1 MGLRLGTLL
10 GCACLLFFGFLL
22 SGCTSAE
29 EPESGVQKA
38 AEEAEI
44 EVQKA
49 AQEVEIEVQKAAEE
63 VESEVQEVVEDP
75 IDTIEVNETEFSL
88 DPADITLE
96 QPGTY
101 VFKAVN
107 VGNAVHSLE
116 IEGQGIEEETPIV
129 QPAKS
134 GELKV
139 NLDPGTYK
147 LYCPVG
153 NHEERGMVGTVTV
166 RAG

>member
-1 MGLRLGTLL
+1 MGLRFGAL

-22 SGCTSAE
+22 LGC
-29 EPESGVQKA
+29 G
-38 AEEAEI
+38 
-44 EVQKA
+44 
-49 AQEVEIEVQKAAEE
+49 AAEE
-63 VESEVQEVVEDP
+63 VESEVQEVAEDP

-88 DPADITLE
+88 DPTDITLD

-107 VGNAVHSLE
+107 GGNAVHSLE
-116 IEGQGIEEETPIV
+116 IEGQGIEEETPNI
-129 QPAKS
+129 QPRENS
-134 GELKV
+134 ELKV

-166 RAG
+166 RGS

>member
-1 MGLRLGTLL
+1 MGRRFGAL

-22 SGCTSAE
+22 LGC
-29 EPESGVQKA
+29 G
-38 AEEAEI
+38 
-44 EVQKA
+44 
-49 AQEVEIEVQKAAEE
+49 AAEE
-63 VESEVQEVVEDP
+63 VESEVQEVAEDP

-88 DPADITLE
+88 DPADITLD

-107 VGNAVHSLE
+107 GGNAVHSLE
-116 IEGQGIEEETPIV
+116 IEGQGIEEETPNI
-129 QPAKS
+129 QPRENS
-134 GELKV
+134 ELKV

-166 RAG
+166 RGS

>member
-1 MGLRLGTLL
+1 
-10 GCACLLFFGFLL
+10 LLFFGFLL
-22 SGCTSAE
+22 LGC
-29 EPESGVQKA
+29 G
-38 AEEAEI
+38 
-44 EVQKA
+44 
-49 AQEVEIEVQKAAEE
+49 AAEE
-63 VESEVQEVVEDP
+63 VESEVQEVAEDP

-107 VGNAVHSLE
+107 GGNVVHSLE
-116 IEGQGIEEETPIV
+116 IEGQGIEEETTNI
-129 QPAKS
+129 QPRENS
-134 GELKV
+134 ELKV

-153 NHEERGMVGTVTV
+153 NHEERGMVGTGTV
-166 RAG
+166 RAS

>member
-1 MGLRLGTLL
+1 M
-10 GCACLLFFGFLL
+10 
-22 SGCTSAE
+22 
-29 EPESGVQKA
+29 
-38 AEEAEI
+38 
-44 EVQKA
+44 
-49 AQEVEIEVQKAAEE
+49 QEVA
-63 VESEVQEVVEDP
+63 EDP

-107 VGNAVHSLE
+107 GGNVVHSLE
-116 IEGQGIEEETPIV
+116 TEGQGIEEETPNI
-129 QPAKS
+129 QPRENS
-134 GELKV
+134 ELKV

-166 RAG
+166 RAS

>member
-1 MGLRLGTLL
+1 MGLRFGAL
-10 GCACLLFFGFLL
+10 GCVCLLFFGLL
-22 SGCTSAE
+22 LFGC
-29 EPESGVQKA
+29 G
-38 AEEAEI
+38 
-44 EVQKA
+44 
-49 AQEVEIEVQKAAEE
+49 AAEE
-63 VESEVQEVVEDP
+63 VESEVQEVAEDP

-88 DPADITLE
+88 DPADITLD

-101 VFKAVN
+101 VFRAVN

-116 IEGQGIEEETPIV
+116 IEGQGIEEETPNI
-129 QPAKS
+129 QP
-134 GELKV
+134 GESSQLKI

-166 RAG
+166 QEA

>member
-1 MGLRLGTLL
+1 MALAFLVA
-10 GCACLLFFGFLL
+10 GCAGQ
-22 SGCTSAE
+22 GDVQE
-29 EPESGVQKA
+29 E
-38 AEEAEI
+38 EI
-44 EVQKA
+44 
-49 AQEVEIEVQKAAEE
+49 
-63 VESEVQEVVEDP
+63 ESEVQEVVEEP

-88 DPADITLE
+88 DPANITLH

-101 VFKAVN
+101 VFRAVN

-116 IEGQGIEEETPIV
+116 IEGQGIEEETATI
-129 QPAKS
+129 QPGQSA
-134 GELKV
+134 ELEV

-166 RAG
+166 EGH

>member
-1 MGLRLGTLL
+1 MGLRFGAL
-10 GCACLLFFGFLL
+10 GCACLLFFGSLL
-22 SGCTSAE
+22 LGCTSADE
-29 EPESGVQKA
+29 VES
-38 AEEAEI
+38 

-49 AQEVEIEVQKAAEE
+49 AVEAESGVQKAAEE

-88 DPADITLE
+88 DPADITLD

-101 VFKAVN
+101 VFRAVN
-107 VGNAVHSLE
+107 GGNAVHSLE
-116 IEGQGIEEETPIV
+116 IEGQGIEEETPNI
-129 QPAKS
+129 QPRENS
-134 GELKV
+134 ELKV

-166 RAG
+166 RAS

>member
-1 MGLRLGTLL
+1 MGLRFGAL

-22 SGCTSAE
+22 LGC
-29 EPESGVQKA
+29 G
-38 AEEAEI
+38 
-44 EVQKA
+44 
-49 AQEVEIEVQKAAEE
+49 AAEE
-63 VESEVQEVVEDP
+63 VESEVQEVAEDP

-88 DPADITLE
+88 DPADITLD

-101 VFKAVN
+101 VFRAVN
-107 VGNAVHSLE
+107 GGNVVHSLE
-116 IEGQGIEEETPIV
+116 IEGQGIEEETPNI
-129 QPAKS
+129 QPRENS
-134 GELKV
+134 ELKV

-166 RAG
+166 GAS

>member
-1 MGLRLGTLL
+1 MGRRFGAL
-10 GCACLLFFGFLL
+10 GCACLLFFGSLL
-22 SGCTSAE
+22 FGCTSADE
-29 EPESGVQKA
+29 VESEVQKAAVEAESGVQKA
-38 AEEAEI
+38 A
-44 EVQKA
+44 Q
-49 AQEVEIEVQKAAEE
+49 E

-116 IEGQGIEEETPIV
+116 IEGQGIEEETPNI
-129 QPAKS
+129 QPRES

-139 NLDPGTYK
+139 NLDLGTYK

-153 NHEERGMVGTVTV
+153 NHEERGTVGTVTV
-166 RAG
+166 GAS